1 MLQSLSSFLS
11 ELISSGAEVPAA
23 VPSSD
28 SVSQAREAASSF
40 TNLSPSGVSISL
52 SDVQSRLESS
62 SYCLLLELQ
71 FYDLL
76 KAEATHLSEVSRFRD
91 LPVRS
96 ELSSSS
102 EVPLPVVALEP
113 SPIIVSSTDSLV
125 DDSVSASPSP
135 VAVTGDFEEV
145 EADRS

>member
-1 MLQSLSSFLS
+1 M
-11 ELISSGAEVPAA
+11 
-23 VPSSD
+23 
-28 SVSQAREAASSF
+28 
-40 TNLSPSGVSISL
+40 SPSGVSISL

-62 SYCLLLELQ
+62 SHRLLLELQ

-76 KAEATHLSEVSRFRD
+76 KAEATCLSEVSRFRD

-96 ELSSSS
+96 EPSSSS

-113 SPIIVSSTDSLV
+113 SPIIVSSADSLV

-135 VAVTGDFEEV
+135 VAVTSDFEEV